1 MEIPIYKYVVIDM
14 LQVFVP
20 LTILSIIGILIFNQT
35 NGISTD
41 QGFTT
46 LAYRLVNVSSIMIA
60 FVSLIPVIRSS
71 LPPMPGITL
80 V

>member
-1 MEIPIYKYVVIDM
+1 VPVYKYIVIDM

-20 LTILSIIGILIFNQT
+20 LTLLSVISLLIFNQT
-35 NGISTD
+35 NGISGNST
-41 QGFTT
+41 FTT
-46 LAYRLVNVSSIMIA
+46 LAYRLVSVCSLLIA
-60 FVSLIPVIRSS
+60 YVSLIPVIRAS